1 MKEQIKLAINKIDL
15 TTEEREF
22 QRNSKRRREKENG
35 ENILENLLILL
46 IKNKMIL
53 ISITC

>member
-1 MKEQIKLAINKIDL
+1 MKEQIKLTINKIDL

-35 ENILENLLILL
+35 ENILENLFILL